1 MIKAD
6 VTSKHFFGQITETKN
21 NEKKVKKIP
30 KYIQKVKKY

>member
-21 NEKKVKKIP
+21 NEKKVKKI
-30 KYIQKVKKY
+30 YQDIYKK